1 MIWYIQSVW
10 KQKQIWSNVRFL
22 TQFIVESDQYE
33 NWLCVEKKNF
43 LAIFFKL
50 ARNTNK
56 MLIRII

>member
-33 NWLCVEKKNF
+33 NWLCVEKKISLLFF
-43 LAIFFKL
+43 LSWPETQIKC
-50 ARNTNK
+50 
-56 MLIRII
+56 